1 MPLFEYYVPSN
12 VIIGND
18 IDNRIGEFCDKL
30 GKRVVVVLENSKYIS
45 DNKIGERVESSIK
58 VFTDEV
64 LIYDELERSTNN
76 QIKIDN
82 LKDIV
87 QSTRPDIIVGVGGY
101 HVLSVAKTVAS
112 IYDKILSSDDVFK
125 KRYTQF
131 RRKRVSYIEVPIT
144 FGIVP
149 GLSKSCFVYDKDVGY
164 KTVYSDMYS
173 YADAVIFDTSLISFL
188 PPYYIGTLAVDA
200 MAVAFDAFISRGS
213 TPISDALS
221 YKAIET
227 FYVNIKKFINEPSN
241 INIIQ
246 NLCYAGVMASISVS
260 LSSPGLS
267 TSIAQAVNSILDI
280 PSERVSSVIFP
291 HIIDY
296 NLTSVPGKLIQ
307 TAMALG
313 EKIQDITVI
322 EAAIKSAESIRKL
335 LLDLNIPLRLSEI
348 EYFDEKQIDKI
359 SDISSRYDFMAL
371 LPRPANRNEINAILQ
386 AAL

>member
-1 MPLFEYYVPSN
+1 MPLFEFHIPPN

-18 IDNRIGEFCDKL
+18 VDNRIGEFCSKYGDK
-30 GKRVVVVLENSKYIS
+30 VIVVLENSKYIV
-45 DNKIGERVESSIK
+45 DNKIGEIVESSIG
-58 VFTDEV
+58 VFTSDIIV
-64 LIYDELERSTNN
+64 YDELERSANN
-76 QIKIDN
+76 DVKIDN
-82 LKDIV
+82 LKEIV
-87 QSTRPDIIVGVGGY
+87 QVARPDVIVGVGGY
-101 HVLSVAKTVAS
+101 HVLSVAKMIAS
-112 IYDKILSSDDVFK
+112 MYDKILSSDDVFK

-131 RRKRVSYIEVPIT
+131 RRKRVSYVEVPIT

-149 GLSKSCFVYDKDVGY
+149 GLSSFCFTYDRDSGY
-164 KTVYSDMYS
+164 KTLYSDIYS
-173 YADAVIFDTSLISFL
+173 YADAIIFDTSLISFL
-188 PPYYIGTLAVDA
+188 PPYYIGILAVDA
-200 MAVAFDAFISRGS
+200 MALAFDAFISRNS

-227 FYVNIKKFINEPSN
+227 FYINIKKFINEPSN
-241 INIIQ
+241 INILH
-246 NLCYAGVMASISVS
+246 NLCYAGVMASISVA

-267 TSIAQAVNSILDI
+267 SAIAQAVNSILDI
-280 PSERVSSVIFP
+280 PSERISSVIFP

-348 EYFDEKQIDKI
+348 EYFDEKKIDKI
-359 SDISSRYDFMAL
+359 SDIASRYEFMSQ
-371 LPRPANRNEINAILQ
+371 LPRVASRNDINTILQ

>member
-18 IDNRIGEFCDKL
+18 VSNRIGEFCDKL

-45 DNKIGERVESSIK
+45 DSRIGEIVENSIK

-64 LIYDELERSTNN
+64 LVYDELERSTNN
-76 QIKIDN
+76 YIKIET

-87 QSTRPDIIVGVGGY
+87 RSTRPDVIVGVGGY
-101 HVLSVAKTVAS
+101 HVLSIAKTVAS
-112 IYDKILSSDDVFK
+112 IYDKILASEDVFK
-125 KRYTQF
+125 KRYTQY

-164 KTVYSDMYS
+164 KTVYSDIYS

-200 MAVAFDAFISRGS
+200 MAVAFDAFISRAS
-213 TPISDALS
+213 NSISDALS

-227 FYVNIKKFINEPSN
+227 FYINIKKFINEPSN

-246 NLCYAGVMASISVS
+246 NLCYAGVMASISFS
-260 LSSPGLS
+260 LSSPGLA
-267 TSIAQAVNSILDI
+267 TSIAQAVNSVLDI
-280 PSERVSSVIFP
+280 PSERISSVIFP

-348 EYFDEKQIDKI
+348 EYFDQKQIDRI
-359 SDISSRYDFMAL
+359 SDISSRYEFMAL
-371 LPRPANRNEINAILQ
+371 LPRPASRNEINTILQ